1 MHQPAGC
8 EQDRAGRLHL
18 LLPSRRR
25 GVVDTTVWPFQRLNG
40 DHAVAGDGRGLAG
53 RQGSLVDQGSHVA
66 RLARQSVW
74 CYAPVML
81 NLPTTELL
89 TIIGIVVLVA
99 VILVVLSRGRRSA
112 G

>member
-1 MHQPAGC
+1 
-8 EQDRAGRLHL
+8 
-18 LLPSRRR
+18 
-25 GVVDTTVWPFQRLNG
+25 VVDTTVWPFQRLNG

>member
-1 MHQPAGC
+1 
-8 EQDRAGRLHL
+8 
-18 LLPSRRR
+18 
-25 GVVDTTVWPFQRLNG
+25 
-40 DHAVAGDGRGLAG
+40 
-53 RQGSLVDQGSHVA
+53 
-66 RLARQSVW
+66 
-74 CYAPVML
+74 ML